1 MMNSAANTKAEIDAA
16 ISRMRDLGRD
26 PAKLAEMQTAWNAV
40 CDQLEP
46 FYLAM
51 RPKPKSFEVHHMN
64 ETARARFACAVAAG
78 NSMADCT
85 AVAVAKIVE
94 GA

>member
-1 MMNSAANTKAEIDAA
+1 MSTTTKENPQAVIQQ
-16 ISRMRDLGRD
+16 MRDLAQK
-26 PAKLAEMQTAWNAV
+26 PSKKAEMQAAWNKV

-64 ETARARFACAVAAG
+64 ETARLEFARALIAGQSMDDCVAA
-78 NSMADCT
+78 
-85 AVAVAKIVE
+85 AVSRIK
-94 GA
+94 GT